1 MRYLLLALSLSI
13 IVPNLAI
20 AADSTWITGWKNAA
34 AQASAAQRPI
44 LADFTGSDWCAWCNK
59 LKHEVFDT
67 PEFAAWA
74 KNSVVLMEVDFP
86 QNRPVS
92 DEQKKENQGLA
103 ERYQVDGFPT
113 VLLLASNGTE
123 IGRLGYQDGG
133 PKAWIAAAEAII
145 AKAPPA
151 K

>member
-1 MRYLLLALSLSI
+1 MRSLLLALGLSVVVPSL
-13 IVPNLAI
+13 AT
-20 AADSTWITGWKNAA
+20 AADSTWISGWKDAA
-34 AQASAAQRPI
+34 AQASSTKRPI
-44 LADFTGSDWCAWCNK
+44 LADFTGSDWCVWCIK

-74 KNSVVLMEVDFP
+74 KRSVVLMVVDFP
-86 QNRPVS
+86 QTRTLP
-92 DEQKKENQGLA
+92 DQQKQENQGLA
-103 ERYQVDGFPT
+103 ERYQVDGLPT
-113 VLLLASNGTE
+113 VLLLAANGTE

-145 AKAPPA
+145 AKAQPS